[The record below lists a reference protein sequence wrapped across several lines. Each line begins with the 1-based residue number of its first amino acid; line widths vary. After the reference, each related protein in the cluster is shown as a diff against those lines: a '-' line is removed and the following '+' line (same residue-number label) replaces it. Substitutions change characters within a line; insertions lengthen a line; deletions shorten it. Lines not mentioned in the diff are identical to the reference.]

1 MNILRQVR
9 AGSAGRSIRW
19 DDGRSGSSVNNVV
32 IIAAFAINNRVYTY
46 EHQLLDDYRRGDKNL
61 LDVLDS
67 KIEEEAAGCELRI
80 CEGFHDFI
88 HISREE

>member
-1 MNILRQVR
+1 MNIFRHVR
-9 AGSAGRSIRW
+9 AGSGGRSIRW
-19 DDGRSGSSVNNVV
+19 EDGRSGLSANNGVT
-32 IIAAFAINNRVYTY
+32 IAASAINNQVHTY

-80 CEGFHDFI
+80 CEGFHDFV